1 MILNPWK
8 KIKAL
13 QGELMQAQIDH
24 ERALRGLMQV
34 AEQCKPTSNATVR
47 RMADIAMTYL
57 GYARR

>member
-13 QGELMQAQIDH
+13 QGELLQAQIDH
-24 ERALRGLMQV
+24 ERSLCGLTEI

-47 RMADIAMTYL
+47 RMADIAMAYL